1 MLLSNSKLNRREV
14 FVAQELTRGEFLAV
28 VNIGRWMVGRIH
40 HSVRTN
46 GFVQGVTVK
55 QVRVNEDNEIRFDQ
69 QSSGFG
75 LADDT
80 VVRIE
85 QDGTLVRLFGVVML
99 KQKLSKKDRRKAES
113 DYCEVPREVV
123 LVDMI
128 RTREE

>member
-1 MLLSNSKLNRREV
+1 
-14 FVAQELTRGEFLAV
+14 VAQELTRGEFLAV